1 MKKKEIKIVLNKL
14 KKTLGLKT
22 LIILI
27 VLLSFNTYAWF
38 VFSSKVDTEMG
49 AKVRAWNITFMQDD
63 QNVSQSLTFDV
74 DDIYPGMN
82 DYHESVTITNY
93 GDTNAVVDFEI
104 TSVRILDTTYTV
116 GQNNYTSDGI
126 IEMLSEDF
134 PFHVD
139 LVVSNST
146 ILMGRSETFSIDV
159 NWDFE
164 ENDDAVDTLWG
175 QNAYTFNH
183 ANPNTPSIS
192 INLTIHINQMNSS

>member
-74 DDIYPGMN
+74 D
-82 DYHESVTITNY
+82 
-93 GDTNAVVDFEI
+93 EI